1 MLKRDEAE
9 TDHTLQYWPELN
21 DFTFKK
27 DFFSP
32 EGMMLQQGVLQEDE
46 IKNLLTT
53 KNNLDFVSIGTA
65 LVFLLP
71 AIYMHRI
78 RFISDRINRRWL
90 RGFTRVMM
98 FMVPTSALATVFQ
111 KIGDDALVRVM
122 GKYQMP
128 YVDWKQNGDLRVFGS
143 HVKVTN
149 DYSL

>member
-21 DFTFKK
+21 DVRFKQ

-32 EGMMLQQGVLQEDE
+32 DGKMLQQGVLEEEE
-46 IKNLLTT
+46 IKTLLTT
-53 KNNLDFVSIGTA
+53 KNNLDFASIGTA
-65 LVFLLP
+65 VLFFLP
-71 AIYMHRI
+71 SVYMHRI

-90 RGFTRVMM
+90 RGFTRIMI
-98 FMVPTSALATVFQ
+98 FMVPTSLIATFYQ
-111 KIGDDALVRVM
+111 KIGDDSLIKVM
-122 GKYQMP
+122 SKYQLP
-128 YVDWKQNGDLRVFGS
+128 YVDWKQNGDLRVFGN